1 MVMEKKCPGH
11 AAAQGSPGLQ
21 GESPV
26 VSPPHRERGS
36 EATEAA
42 ERGGTAGCRIR
53 GGSIQL
59 IHSRTPDPNSTH
71 DDARPRLP
79 ILRCGCCRKHLGSP
93 LTPSCSF
100 LFPALPDP
108 PGGAGGPCSRGSSTA
123 AGVGSLR
130 TPLRAAPRPP
140 HNPKLTAPLAQEE
153 GVEESHCPQH
163 HARLPPG
170 RAQPRLPTET
180 PASTPPS
187 RQPPSPST
195 RVWDRGL
202 G

>member
-1 MVMEKKCPGH
+1 MPQPRGPPVCRDSPQWYPH
-11 AAAQGSPGLQ
+11 PTGSG
-21 GESPV
+21 G
-26 VSPPHRERGS
+26 
-36 EATEAA
+36 TEAMEA
-42 ERGGTAGCRIR
+42 AGGGDTAGCRIR

-108 PGGAGGPCSRGSSTA
+108 PGGAGGPCPRGA
-123 AGVGSLR
+123 ARRPGWGPCGPRSGL
-130 TPLRAAPRPP
+130 PLAPP

-187 RQPPSPST
+187 RQAPSPST